1 MQREDYDNMKSLE
14 EILEKELKKEMSR
27 ITTAGTL
34 NPTDVKTLTDA
45 VCLMLKLKEYEQWME
60 SGEGSRG
67 SYGQYRNTNNGRYM
81 SNANYRLPHVAYAMP
96 YDMGYSG
103 HSTRDRMVSAL
114 EDIMGEA
121 KNEYEASMIRDAIAY
136 IQNGK

>member
-60 SGEGSRG
+60 KGDEFRRSYGSR
-67 SYGQYRNTNNGRYM
+67 M
-81 SNANYRLPHVAYAMP
+81 PHISYAMP
-96 YDMGYSG
+96 YGMRYSG

-121 KNEYEASMIRDAIAY
+121 KNEYEASMISDAIAY
-136 IQNGK
+136 IQNNR

>member
-27 ITTAGTL
+27 ITTTGTL

-60 SGEGSRG
+60 RGESSNR
-67 SYGQYRNTNNGRYM
+67 SYAPIRRM
-81 SNANYRLPHVAYAMP
+81 PHISYAMP

-121 KNEYEASMIRDAIAY
+121 KNEYEASMISDAIAY
-136 IQNGK
+136 IQNRR

>member
-45 VCLMLKLKEYEQWME
+45 VCLMLKLKEYEQWMDGGD
-60 SGEGSRG
+60 SSSNSYRSYNPYSNMNNMVNSR
-67 SYGQYRNTNNGRYM
+67 SYI
-81 SNANYRLPHVAYAMP
+81 MP
-96 YDMGYSG
+96 YGMRYSG

-121 KNEYEASMIRDAIAY
+121 KNEYEANMIRDAIAFV
-136 IQNGK
+136 QNGR

>member
-45 VCLMLKLKEYEQWME
+45 VCLMLKLKEYEQWMD
-60 SGEGSRG
+60 EGNSSAN
-67 SYGQYRNTNNGRYM
+67 SYRSYNSYNRMNNTRSYM
-81 SNANYRLPHVAYAMP
+81 MP
-96 YDMGYSG
+96 YDMRYSG

-121 KNEYEASMIRDAIAY
+121 KNEYEANMIRDAIAF
-136 IQNGK
+136 IQNGR

>member
-60 SGEGSRG
+60 KGDESRR
-67 SYGQYRNTNNGRYM
+67 SYGPRM
-81 SNANYRLPHVAYAMP
+81 PHISYAMP
-96 YDMGYSG
+96 YGMRYSG

-121 KNEYEASMIRDAIAY
+121 KNEYEASMISDAIAY
-136 IQNGK
+136 IQNRR

>member
-14 EILEKELKKEMSR
+14 EILEKELKKEMSK
-27 ITTAGTL
+27 INTAGTL

-60 SGEGSRG
+60 KGNNSSR
-67 SYGQYRNTNNGRYM
+67 SYYPNRSYTHI
-81 SNANYRLPHVAYAMP
+81 PHMAYAMP

-136 IQNGK
+136 IQSGR

>member
-34 NPTDVKTLTDA
+34 NPTDVKTITDA
-45 VCLMLKLKEYEQWME
+45 VRLMLKLKEYEQWMD
-60 SGEGSRG
+60 EGNSSEN
-67 SYGQYRNTNNGRYM
+67 SYRSYNSYNRMNNTRSYM
-81 SNANYRLPHVAYAMP
+81 MP
-96 YDMGYSG
+96 YDMRYSG

-121 KNEYEASMIRDAIAY
+121 KNEYEANMIRDAIAF
-136 IQNGK
+136 IQNGR

>member
-34 NPTDVKTLTDA
+34 NPTDVKTITDA
-45 VCLMLKLKEYEQWME
+45 VCLMLKLKEYEQWMD
-60 SGEGSRG
+60 EGNSSEN
-67 SYGQYRNTNNGRYM
+67 SYRSYNPYNRMNNTRSYM
-81 SNANYRLPHVAYAMP
+81 MP
-96 YDMGYSG
+96 YDMRYSG

-121 KNEYEASMIRDAIAY
+121 KNEYEANMIRDAIAF
-136 IQNGK
+136 IQNGR

>member
-34 NPTDVKTLTDA
+34 NPTDVKTITDA
-45 VCLMLKLKEYEQWME
+45 VCLMLKLKEYEQWMD
-60 SGEGSRG
+60 EGNSSEN
-67 SYGQYRNTNNGRYM
+67 SYRSYNSYNRMNNTRSYM
-81 SNANYRLPHVAYAMP
+81 MP
-96 YDMGYSG
+96 YDMRYSG

-121 KNEYEASMIRDAIAY
+121 KNEYEANMIRDAIAF
-136 IQNGK
+136 IQNGR

>member
-34 NPTDVKTLTDA
+34 NSTDVKTLTDA

-60 SGEGSRG
+60 KGDESNRR
-67 SYGQYRNTNNGRYM
+67 SYGPRM
-81 SNANYRLPHVAYAMP
+81 PHISYAMP
-96 YDMGYSG
+96 YGMRYSG

-121 KNEYEASMIRDAIAY
+121 KNEYEASMISDAIAY
-136 IQNGK
+136 IQNRR